1 MMFGQ
6 NLDLWKLDTPVDY
19 MNFFIVVAFFV
30 LLVYLGVR
38 KINSGRNDAS
48 AAKKV
53 EKNLKFTAKKV
64 VLLNDVNLEIKGK
77 SIHFDHLLLDNA
89 GVVAMRTI
97 GWGTKIYGSLEEA
110 QWTAVDN
117 KDEKRSF
124 DNPIAEMEA
133 NFDLLRQTLSKK
145 DMYGVAIEPLAIF
158 ADPFDTPELYLGR
171 DSRCITFADL
181 KAWKKQRILRSDA
194 KKTKGDAFDF
204 AAAVKCIEEAKKA

>member
-53 EKNLKFTAKKV
+53 AKKLKLSANKA
-64 VLLNDVNLEIKGK
+64 VLMNNVDLVIDGK
-77 SIHFDHLLLDNA
+77 EVHFDHLLLDSA

-97 GWGTKIYGSLEEA
+97 GWGTKIYGSAEEE

-117 KDEKRSF
+117 KDEKRTF
-124 DNPIAEMEA
+124 PNPVAQMEA
-133 NFDLLRQTLSKK
+133 NFDLLRRTLSKK

-171 DSRCITFADL
+171 DSHCITFADL
-181 KAWKKQRILRSDA
+181 KAWKKQRVLRADA
-194 KKTKGDAFDF
+194 KKSKSEKFDF
-204 AAAVKCIEEAKKA
+204 AAAAKCIEAAKKA

>member
-19 MNFFIVVAFFV
+19 MNFFIVVAFFALV
-30 LLVYLGVR
+30 VYLGVK

-53 EKNLKFTAKKV
+53 AKRLKFPAKKG
-64 VLLNDVNLEIKGK
+64 VLLNNVDLEIDGK

-89 GVVAMRTI
+89 GIVAMRTI
-97 GWGTKIYGSLEEA
+97 GWGTKIYGAADEA

-117 KDEKRSF
+117 KDEKRTF
-124 DNPIAEMEA
+124 PNPVAEMEA
-133 NFDLLRQTLSKK
+133 NFDLLRRALSKK
-145 DMYGVAIEPLAIF
+145 DMYGVSIEPMAIF
-158 ADPFDTPELYLGR
+158 ADPFDNPELYLGR
-171 DSRCITFADL
+171 DSHCVIFADL

-194 KKTKGDAFDF
+194 KKAKGDKFDF
-204 AAAVKCIEEAKKA
+204 AEAVKCVEAVKKA